1 VEGITLAALVYLAAF
16 ISSMA
21 GIYGVMTARSIVKLL
36 ISIEILFNSIV
47 LTASYIGVVSGAD
60 PGFYSLLLATIVL
73 TIAEIAI
80 VAAILILVYRKK
92 RSLSTDLLSEI
103 KG

>member
-1 VEGITLAALVYLAAF
+1 VEGTTLAVLVYLAALV
-16 ISSMA
+16 SSMA

-36 ISIEILFNSIV
+36 ISIEILFNSVV
-47 LTASYIGVVSGAD
+47 LTASYIGVVTGAD

-80 VAAILILVYRKK
+80 VAALLILVYREKK
-92 RSLSTDLLSEI
+92 NLSTDLLTEL